1 MTTYRFSFQSFGWN
15 PELPAVK
22 RVMNL
27 TGYMACIAIALFVLW
42 TTGLGK
48 FPAQVQ
54 YCVVLTLGLLAV
66 FMLKPGP
73 FAGHRL
79 SWLDVPVSM
88 LLAAL
93 SLYSGIYYLF
103 NYEAI
108 AAYRE
113 GLPNQADL
121 VCYGAGLLVVL
132 EGARRT
138 EGLVLLAVVCTAIFY
153 LLFGEYLPGVLN
165 HREFWL
171 DEVLEVTYSY
181 QGIYGIALG
190 AVVDVVYVFVI
201 LGVALRLTGAGD
213 FFNYIAMR
221 LTRGMRSGPA
231 QCAII
236 ASAMFGSVN
245 GSAPANVS
253 ATGVLTI
260 PMMKRTGFRAQFAGG
275 VEATASCVGQ
285 IMPPIMGVGAF
296 IMSEIT
302 GIPYCKIMLA
312 AVIPSFLFI
321 FSLVVSVALEAAR
334 KDLQSAEDENASE
347 KMTRKR
353 LAQGITLLFG
363 FGTLIV
369 MLFSGFAPTFC
380 GLISTFV
387 VLICASIF
395 PATRLNFNKINAFF
409 VDSGRD
415 GLSVMVS
422 CAAIGIIIAAVSTTG
437 LGIKIN
443 QLIVALGQQNLL
455 LALILSAVCS
465 ILLGMGLPTAASYLM
480 VVFVAGP
487 AMMKLGVA
495 LLQTHLFVF
504 YYAVLSAITPP
515 VALAVFAAA
524 AIAKTSPVKLAMNA
538 LRLSIVAFL
547 LPLAW
552 VYHPEINL
560 QELSSATVFPTTAY
574 ILCLL
579 IGAIGVAAGHIGFF
593 KGHIPLVI
601 RGVLLVG
608 SGLVLA
614 TNWMMICTG
623 VILVTIMLSFN
634 YLKNASPLKQLEAS

>member
-1 MTTYRFSFQSFGWN
+1 MILWKQLTETLGWKRDLKLLNRLMTLIGR
-15 PELPAVK
+15 LC
-22 RVMNL
+22 
-27 TGYMACIAIALFVLW
+27 CIAIAIFIIW
-42 TTGLGK
+42 TTAFGK
-48 FPAQVQ
+48 FPVQVQ
-54 YCVVLTLGLLAV
+54 YGVALTLGLTAV
-66 FMLKPGP
+66 FLLKPGP
-73 FAGHRL
+73 LVKFLGESVDRI
-79 SWLDVPVSM
+79 
-88 LLAAL
+88 L
-93 SLYSGIYYLF
+93 SLIFVLLVLFSGIYYLMNF
-103 NYEAI
+103 QAI
-108 AAYRE
+108 AAFRE
-113 GLPNQADL
+113 GLPNTADL
-121 VCYGAGLLVVL
+121 VCYGMGLLVVL

-138 EGLVLLAVVCTAIFY
+138 EGMILLGVVLAAIGY
-153 LLFGEYLPGVLN
+153 LLLGEYLPGVLN
-165 HREFWL
+165 HREFWF
-171 DEVLEVTYSY
+171 DEVMEISYSY

-221 LTRGMRSGPA
+221 LTKGKRSGPA

-236 ASAMFGSVN
+236 ASALFGSVN

-260 PMMKRTGFRAQFAGG
+260 PMMKKSGFRGEFAGA

-302 GIPYCKIMLA
+302 GIPYTNIMLS
-312 AVIPSFLFI
+312 AVIPAFLFI
-321 FSLVVSVALEAAR
+321 FSLVVSVALEAA
-334 KDLQSAEDENASE
+334 KNDLDPCEEDEDLG
-347 KMTRKR
+347 MTKERF
-353 LAQGITLLFG
+353 AQGMTLLFG
-363 FGTLIV
+363 FGTLII

-380 GLISTFV
+380 GLVSTIV
-387 VLICASIF
+387 VLVSALVF
-395 PATRLNFNKINAFF
+395 PAISMKLDDFMKFF
-409 VDSGRD
+409 IDGGRD
-415 GLSVMVS
+415 GLSVMIS

-443 QLIVALGQQNLL
+443 QIIVALGQQNLL
-455 LALILSAVCS
+455 AALFLSAICS

-487 AMMKLGVA
+487 AMMKLGVE

-524 AIAKTSPVKLAMNA
+524 AIAKVSPVKLSVNA
-538 LRLSIVAFL
+538 LRLSIVAFF

-560 QELSSATVFPTTAY
+560 QQLSGDNWFSTAAY
-574 ILCLL
+574 TLCLL
-579 IGAIGVAAGHIGFF
+579 VATIGVAAGHIGYL
-593 KGHIPLVI
+593 KARISVI
-601 RGVLLVG
+601 ERVLLIVG
-608 SGLVLA
+608 GGCVLA
-614 TNWMMICTG
+614 TGWG
-623 VILVTIMLSFN
+623 FILIGAVTILLLLTINVYRSQRA
-634 YLKNASPLKQLEAS
+634 LQTTQ

>member
-1 MTTYRFSFQSFGWN
+1 MTTKILSLQSFGWK
-15 PELPAVK
+15 PELPVIK
-22 RVMNL
+22 RVMSL
-27 TGYMACIAIALFVLW
+27 IGHFACIFIALFILW
-42 TTGLGK
+42 TTGMGK

-54 YCVVLTLGLLAV
+54 YCVALTLGLVAIFL
-66 FMLKPGP
+66 LKPGP
-73 FAGHRL
+73 LAGRRGD
-79 SWLDVPVSM
+79 SMDVPLS
-88 LLAAL
+88 LLFTGL
-93 SLYSGIYYLF
+93 SLYSGIYYLL
-103 NYEAI
+103 NYEDI
-108 AAYRE
+108 AALRE
-113 GLPNQADL
+113 GLPNTADL
-121 VCYGAGLLVVL
+121 FCYGTGLLVVL
-132 EGARRT
+132 EGARRA
-138 EGLVLLAVVCTAIFY
+138 EGWILLTVVSAAIAY
-153 LLFGEYLPGVLN
+153 LLFGEYFPGVLH
-165 HREFWL
+165 HREFWTS
-171 DEVLEVTYSY
+171 EVLEVSYSY

-236 ASAMFGSVN
+236 ASALFGSVN

-260 PMMKRTGFRAQFAGG
+260 PMMKRTGFRPQFAGG

-302 GIPYCKIMLA
+302 GIPYSNIMLA
-312 AVIPSFLFI
+312 AVVPAFLFI

-334 KDLQSAEDENASE
+334 IDLQPAEGVNADLEMSRE
-347 KMTRKR
+347 RM
-353 LAQGITLLFG
+353 AQGITLLLG
-363 FGTLIV
+363 FGTLLV
-369 MLFSGFAPTFC
+369 MLFSGYAPTFS

-387 VLICASIF
+387 VLVSANVF
-395 PATRLNFNKINAFF
+395 AATRMTLEKVIAFF
-409 VDSGRD
+409 VESGRD

-455 LALILSAVCS
+455 LALLLSAACS

-515 VALAVFAAA
+515 VALAIFAAA
-524 AIAKTSPVKLAMNA
+524 AIAKVSPILLAGNA

-547 LPLAW
+547 IPLAW

-560 QELSSATVFPTTAY
+560 QEVTSATIVPTGIY

-579 IGAIGVAAGHIGFF
+579 VAAFGVAAGHIGFF
-593 KGHIPLVI
+593 KARISLPG
-601 RGVLLVG
+601 RGVLFLG
-608 SGLVLA
+608 SGMVLA
-614 TNWMMICTG
+614 TSWMFILGG
-623 VILVTIMLSFN
+623 VVLVTIILSGN
-634 YLKNASPLKQLEAS
+634 HLKNTRTLQTA

>member
-1 MTTYRFSFQSFGWN
+1 MHVAG
-15 PELPAVK
+15 
-22 RVMNL
+22 NL
-27 TGYMACIAIALFVLW
+27 ACASIALFVIW

-54 YCVVLTLGLLAV
+54 YCVVLSLGLAAV
-66 FMLKPGP
+66 FLLNPGP
-73 FAGHRL
+73 LAKYGRGT
-79 SWLDVPVSM
+79 LDTLFN
-88 LLAAL
+88 LLL
-93 SLYSGIYYLF
+93 TTLTFSCCIYYLL
-103 NYEAI
+103 NYQEI
-108 AAYRE
+108 AEFRE
-113 GLPNQADL
+113 GLPNTSDL
-121 VCYGAGLLVVL
+121 VCYATGLILVL

-138 EGLVLLAVVCTAIFY
+138 EGMALLSVVLAAIGY
-153 LLFGEYLPGVLN
+153 LLFGNYLPGVLN
-165 HREFWL
+165 HRQFWIS
-171 DEVLEVTYSY
+171 EILEVSYSY

-213 FFNYIAMR
+213 FFNYIALR
-221 LTRGMRSGPA
+221 LTKGMRSGPA

-236 ASAMFGSVN
+236 ASALFGSVN

-260 PMMKRTGFRAQFAGG
+260 PMMKRTGFKAQFAGG

-302 GIPYCKIMLA
+302 GIPYSKIMFA
-312 AVIPSFLFI
+312 AIVPSFLFI
-321 FSLVVSVALEAAR
+321 FSLVVSVALQAAR
-334 KDLQSAEDENASE
+334 QNLQRTEEVMESTEMNNE
-347 KMTRKR
+347 R

-363 FGTLIV
+363 FGTLLV
-369 MLFSGFAPTFC
+369 LLFIGYAPTFC

-387 VLICASIF
+387 VLISANLF
-395 PATRLNFNKINAFF
+395 RATRMNLAKGISFF
-409 VDSGRD
+409 IESGKD
-415 GLSVMVS
+415 GLAVTVS
-422 CAAIGIIIAAVSTTG
+422 CAAIGIIIAAVSNTG

-443 QLIVALGQQNLL
+443 QLIVALGEQNLL
-455 LALILSAVCS
+455 LALLLSAICS
-465 ILLGMGLPTAASYLM
+465 IVLGMGLPTAASYLM

-524 AIAKTSPVKLAMNA
+524 AIAKVSPMKLAANA

-547 LPLAW
+547 LPFAW
-552 VYHPEINL
+552 IYHPEINL
-560 QELSSATVFPTTAY
+560 ENLSAGTLLPTFSY
-574 ILCLL
+574 IACLL
-579 IGAIGVAAGHIGFF
+579 VGTVGIAAGQIGFF
-593 KGHIPLVI
+593 KRRLMLPQ
-601 RGVLLVG
+601 RTVLLCG
-608 SGLVLA
+608 SGMVL
-614 TNWMMICTG
+614 TTDWRLIVTG
-623 VILVTIMLSFN
+623 VVLIGTILLT
-634 YLKNASPLKQLEAS
+634 NAIRSNPRLVST

>member
-1 MTTYRFSFQSFGWN
+1 MEIIEKTVAALGWKT
-15 PELPAVK
+15 ELPIVN
-22 RVMNL
+22 RLMSL
-27 TGYMACIAIALFVLW
+27 LGHLACIAIAIFILW
-42 TTGLGK
+42 TTALGK

-54 YCVVLTLGLLAV
+54 YCTVLTLGLFAI

-73 FAGHRL
+73 LTGRGKSWMDNILSLILAGL
-79 SWLDVPVSM
+79 V
-88 LLAAL
+88 
-93 SLYSGIYYLF
+93 LYSGCYYLL

-108 AAYRE
+108 AAFRE
-113 GLPNQADL
+113 GLPNTSDL
-121 VCYGAGLLVVL
+121 ICYGIGLLVVM
-132 EGARRT
+132 EGARRA
-138 EGLVLLAVVCTAIFY
+138 EGMILLVVVSAAIAY
-153 LLFGEYLPGVLN
+153 LLFGEYLPGVLH
-165 HREFWL
+165 HREFWF
-171 DEVLEVTYSY
+171 DEVLEVAYSY

-190 AVVDVVYVFVI
+190 AVVDVVYVFVL

-236 ASAMFGSVN
+236 ASALFGSVN

-260 PMMKRTGFRAQFAGG
+260 PMMKKTGFQSAFAGG

-285 IMPPIMGVGAF
+285 IMPPVMGVGAF

-302 GIPYCKIMLA
+302 GIPYSNIMLA
-312 AVIPSFLFI
+312 AVIPAFLFI
-321 FSLVVSVALEAAR
+321 FSLVVSVALEAAKR
-334 KDLQSAEDENASE
+334 DLQPQKADEDMAMS
-347 KMTRKR
+347 KTR
-353 LAQGITLLFG
+353 LAQGMTLLFG

-380 GLISTFV
+380 GLVSTFV
-387 VLICASIF
+387 VLISANLFS
-395 PATRLNFNKINAFF
+395 ATRMAFDKIITFF
-409 VDSGRD
+409 VDGGRD
-415 GLSVMVS
+415 GLSVMAS
-422 CAAIGIIIAAVSTTG
+422 CAAIGVIIAAVSTTG

-443 QLIVALGQQNLL
+443 QLIVALGQHNLL
-455 LALILSAVCS
+455 LALLLSALCS

-487 AMMKLGVA
+487 AMMKLGVP

-515 VALAVFAAA
+515 VALAIFAAA
-524 AIAKTSPVKLAMNA
+524 AIAKTSPIKLAGNA
-538 LRLSIVAFL
+538 LRLSIVAFF

-560 QELSSATVFPTTAY
+560 QEISSANLLPTVSY
-574 ILCLL
+574 ILALL
-579 IGAIGVAAGHIGFF
+579 VATIGVAAGHIGYLKTPISWVSRLFLLL
-593 KGHIPLVI
+593 GGGMVLSPSWLITLIGVGTI
-601 RGVLLVG
+601 VVLL
-608 SGLVLA
+608 SLNIFRSHRVLQ
-614 TNWMMICTG
+614 TT
-623 VILVTIMLSFN
+623 
-634 YLKNASPLKQLEAS
+634 

>member
-1 MTTYRFSFQSFGWN
+1 MKVRGLSLQSLGWN
-15 PELPAVK
+15 PELPVAN
-22 RVMNL
+22 RLMSL
-27 TGYMACIAIALFVLW
+27 IAHFACIAIAVFILW

-66 FMLKPGP
+66 FFLKPGP
-73 FAGHRL
+73 FAKRWGKWPDIIFSL
-79 SWLDVPVSM
+79 VFAGLT
-88 LLAAL
+88 
-93 SLYSGIYYLF
+93 LYSGIYYLL
-103 NYEAI
+103 NYEGI
-108 AAYRE
+108 AALRE
-113 GLPNQADL
+113 GLPNIADL
-121 VCYGAGLLVVL
+121 FCYGAGLLVVL

-138 EGLVLLAVVCTAIFY
+138 EGWVLLTVVGAAIIY
-153 LLFGEYLPGVLN
+153 LLFGEYLPGVLR
-165 HREFWL
+165 HRAFWFS
-171 DEVLEVTYSY
+171 EVLEVSYSY

-236 ASAMFGSVN
+236 ASALFGSVN

-260 PMMKRTGFRAQFAGG
+260 PMMKRTGFRPQFAGG

-302 GIPYCKIMLA
+302 GIPYSNIMLA
-312 AVIPSFLFI
+312 ALIPAFLFI

-334 KDLQSAEDENASE
+334 ADLQPAEGVNEDLEMSRE
-347 KMTRKR
+347 R
-353 LAQGITLLFG
+353 LAQGATLLFG

-369 MLFSGFAPTFC
+369 MLFSGYAPTFC

-387 VLICASIF
+387 VLIIANVF
-395 PATRLNFNKINAFF
+395 ATTRMNLDKISAFF
-409 VDSGRD
+409 VESGRD

-455 LALILSAVCS
+455 LALLLSAVCS

-487 AMMKLGVA
+487 AMMKLGVD

-524 AIAKTSPVKLAMNA
+524 AIAKVSPVKLAGNA
-538 LRLSIVAFL
+538 LRLSIVAFF
-547 LPLAW
+547 LPLVW

-560 QELSSATVFPTTAY
+560 QGLTSAIILPTSAYVLS
-574 ILCLL
+574 LL
-579 IGAIGVAAGHIGFF
+579 VAVLGVAAGHIGFF
-593 KGHIPLVI
+593 KSRISLIG
-601 RGVLLVG
+601 RGLLILG
-608 SGLVLA
+608 GGMVLA
-614 TNWMMICTG
+614 PNWTVILGG
-623 VILVTIMLSFN
+623 VILVAIILSGN
-634 YLKNASPLKQLEAS
+634 YLKNNRTLQVA

>member
-1 MTTYRFSFQSFGWN
+1 MSLWN
-15 PELPAVK
+15 RIAATLGCKSELSVLE
-22 RVMNL
+22 RLMRMI
-27 TGYMACIAIALFVLW
+27 GYLCCVAIAVFIIW
-42 TTGLGK
+42 TTAFGK

-54 YCVVLTLGLLAV
+54 YGVTLTLGLVAV
-66 FMLKPGP
+66 YMLKPGP
-73 FAGHRL
+73 FSRRL
-79 SWLDVPVSM
+79 GNLPDA
-88 LLAAL
+88 LL
-93 SLYSGIYYLF
+93 SLIMAGLVIFSGVYYLL

-108 AAYRE
+108 AAFRE
-113 GLPNQADL
+113 GLPNSLDL
-121 VCYGAGLLVVL
+121 ICYGVGLLVVL

-138 EGLVLLAVVCTAIFY
+138 EGLVLLFVVLAALGY

-165 HREFWL
+165 HREFWFT
-171 DEVLEVTYSY
+171 EILEISYSY

-221 LTRGMRSGPA
+221 LTRGRRSGPA

-236 ASAMFGSVN
+236 ASALFGSVN

-260 PMMKRTGFRAQFAGG
+260 PMMKRTGFRGEFAGA
-275 VEATASCVGQ
+275 VESTASCVGQ
-285 IMPPIMGVGAF
+285 IMPPVMGVGAF

-302 GIPYCKIMLA
+302 GIPYANIMLA
-312 AVIPSFLFI
+312 ALIPAFLFI
-321 FSLVVSVALEAAR
+321 FSLVISVALEAA
-334 KDLQSAEDENASE
+334 KNNLQPIEEEEDLG
-347 KMTRKR
+347 MTRER
-353 LAQGITLLFG
+353 MAQGLTLLFG
-363 FGTLIV
+363 FGSLIV
-369 MLFSGFAPTFC
+369 LLFSGFAPTFC
-380 GLISTFV
+380 GLVSTFV
-387 VLICASIF
+387 VLICANLF
-395 PATRLNFNKINAFF
+395 AATRMSLEKIINFF
-409 VDSGRD
+409 VDGGRD

-443 QLIVALGQQNLL
+443 QIIVALGQQNLL
-455 LALILSAVCS
+455 LALFLSAICS

-487 AMMKLGVA
+487 AMMKLGVE

-524 AIAKTSPVKLAMNA
+524 AIAKVSPVKLAGNA
-538 LRLSIVAFL
+538 LRLSIVAFFI
-547 LPLAW
+547 PMVW

-560 QELSSATVFPTTAY
+560 QNLTAANVFPTFGYA
-574 ILCLL
+574 LCLL
-579 IGAIGVAAGHIGFF
+579 IATIGVAAGHIGYL
-593 KGHIPLVI
+593 KTRLLIPE
-601 RGVLLVG
+601 RLLIVV
-608 SGLVLA
+608 SGGMILA
-614 TNWMMICTG
+614 SSWT
-623 VILVTIMLSFN
+623 VILTGTSIILALLCMNILRSRRVLQT
-634 YLKNASPLKQLEAS
+634 A

>member
-1 MTTYRFSFQSFGWN
+1 MALSHRIMDAFGWQ
-15 PELPAVK
+15 PERSLLD
-22 RVMNL
+22 RLM
-27 TGYMACIAIALFVLW
+27 TCCGYLFCIVIAAFILW
-42 TTGLGK
+42 TTAVGK

-54 YCVVLTLGLLAV
+54 YGSALTLGLAAV
-66 FMLKPGP
+66 FLLKPGP
-73 FAGHRL
+73 LAGRAGDLPDRL
-79 SWLDVPVSM
+79 LSL
-88 LLAAL
+88 LLAGL
-93 SLYSGIYYLF
+93 SLYSGIYYLL
-103 NYEAI
+103 NYAEI
-108 AAYRE
+108 AAFRE
-113 GLPNQADL
+113 GLPNTADL
-121 VCYGAGLLVVL
+121 VCYGVGLVVVL

-138 EGLVLLAVVCTAIFY
+138 DGMILLTVVLAAIGY

-165 HREFWL
+165 HRAFWF
-171 DEVLEVTYSY
+171 DEVLEISYSY

-190 AVVDVVYVFVI
+190 AVVDVVYIFVL

-213 FFNYIAMR
+213 FFNYIALR
-221 LTRGMRSGPA
+221 LTRGKRSGPA

-236 ASAMFGSVN
+236 ASALFGSVN

-260 PMMKRTGFRAQFAGG
+260 PMMKRTGFRGEFAGA

-302 GIPYCKIMLA
+302 GIAYTNIMLA
-312 AVIPSFLFI
+312 ALIPAFLFI
-321 FSLVVSVALEAAR
+321 FSLVVSVALEAA
-334 KDLQSAEDENASE
+334 KYDLEPVEEEEDLG
-347 KMTRKR
+347 MTGERM
-353 LAQGITLLFG
+353 AQGLTLLFG
-363 FGTLIV
+363 FGSLIV
-369 MLFSGFAPTFC
+369 MLFSGFSPTFC
-380 GLISTFV
+380 GLVSTFV
-387 VLICASIF
+387 VLISANLF
-395 PATRLNFNKINAFF
+395 AATRMHLDDLVRFF
-409 VDSGRD
+409 VDGGRD

-443 QLIVALGQQNLL
+443 QIIVALGQQNLL
-455 LALILSAVCS
+455 LALFLSAICS

-524 AIAKTSPVKLAMNA
+524 AIAKVSPVRLAGNA
-538 LRLSIVAFL
+538 LRLSIVAFV

-560 QELSSATVFPTTAY
+560 QDLSAANILPTLVYTV
-574 ILCLL
+574 CLL
-579 IGAIGVAAGHIGFF
+579 IATIGVAAGHIGYLRTRIHLPERVILIV
-593 KGHIPLVI
+593 GSAMVLTHHWAYILVGVI
-601 RGVLLVG
+601 AVLLLLG
-608 SGLVLA
+608 
-614 TNWMMICTG
+614 
-623 VILVTIMLSFN
+623 FN
-634 YLKNASPLKQLEAS
+634 VHRSRRALQTA

>member
-1 MTTYRFSFQSFGWN
+1 MKSQEGIFNAFGWD
-15 PELPAVK
+15 PDLPFVK
-22 RVMNL
+22 RWMRVV
-27 TGYMACIAIALFVLW
+27 GYLACASIAIFIIW
-42 TTGLGK
+42 TTGFGK

-54 YCVVLTLGLLAV
+54 YCVVLTLGLVAV
-66 FMLKPGP
+66 FLLNPGP
-73 FAGHRL
+73 LARGK
-79 SWLDVPVSM
+79 V
-88 LLAAL
+88 AAL
-93 SLYSGIYYLF
+93 DTPLSLLLVALSIFCGIYYLL
-103 NYEAI
+103 NYQAI
-108 AAYRE
+108 AEYRE
-113 GLPNQADL
+113 GLPNTADL
-121 VCYGAGLLVVL
+121 ICYGAGLLVVL

-138 EGLVLLAVVCTAIFY
+138 EGLVLLFVVLSGVGY
-153 LLFGEYLPGVLN
+153 LFFGEYLPGVLH

-171 DEVLEVTYSY
+171 SEVLEVSYSY

-190 AVVDVVYVFVI
+190 AVIDVVYVFVI

-221 LTRGMRSGPA
+221 FTRGMRSGPA

-236 ASAMFGSVN
+236 ASALFGSIN

-260 PMMKRTGFRAQFAGG
+260 PMMKRTGFSAQFAGG
-275 VEATASCVGQ
+275 IEATASCVGQ

-302 GIPYCKIMLA
+302 GISYSRIMLA
-312 AVIPSFLFI
+312 AVVPSFLFI

-334 KDLQSAEDENASE
+334 ENIEPINDDSE
-347 KMTRKR
+347 SMEMTKER
-353 LAQGITLLFG
+353 LAQGITLLLG
-363 FGTLIV
+363 FGSLLV
-369 MLFSGFAPTFC
+369 LLFSGYAPTFC
-380 GLISTFV
+380 GLVSTFV
-387 VLICASIF
+387 VLICSNIF
-395 PATRLNFNKINAFF
+395 TATRMNYKKVVAFF
-409 VDSGRD
+409 VESGRD
-415 GLSVMVS
+415 GLAVMVS

-443 QLIVALGQQNLL
+443 QLIIALGQEYLL
-455 LALILSAVCS
+455 LALLLSAVCS

-487 AMMKLGVA
+487 AMMKLGVP

-524 AIAKTSPVKLAMNA
+524 AIAKVSPVRLAGNA

-560 QELSSATVFPTTAY
+560 QNITLATAFPTIFY
-574 ILCLL
+574 IICLL
-579 IGAIGVAAGHIGFF
+579 GATLAVAAGHIGYF
-593 KGHIPLVI
+593 KGKISLPV
-601 RGVLLVG
+601 RVVLFLG
-608 SGLVLA
+608 GGLVLSVDWKLI
-614 TNWMMICTG
+614 TIG
-623 VILVTIMLSFN
+623 IVILSVILSMN
-634 YLKNASPLKQLEAS
+634 YLAFRQTLKTA

>member
-1 MTTYRFSFQSFGWN
+1 MNALHKFFHQIGWDPETPSVSRFM
-15 PELPAVK
+15 
-22 RVMNL
+22 RVVGNL
-27 TGYMACIAIALFVLW
+27 SCIAIAVFIIW
-42 TTGLGK
+42 TTWLGK
-48 FPAQVQ
+48 YPAQVQ
-54 YCVVLTLGLLAV
+54 YCIALTLGLIAV
-66 FMLKPGP
+66 FLLKPGP
-73 FAGHRL
+73 LAESRL
-79 SWLDVPVSM
+79 QWLDTALSFS
-88 LLAAL
+88 LLAL
-93 SLYSGIYYLF
+93 TVYCGIYYLF
-103 NYEAI
+103 NYQAI
-108 AAYRE
+108 AEYRE
-113 GLPNQADL
+113 GLPNTYDL
-121 VCYGAGLLVVL
+121 LCYGAGLLVVL

-138 EGLVLLAVVCTAIFY
+138 EGMVLLTVVLAAVAY
-153 LLFGEYLPGVLN
+153 LLFGEYLPGVLH
-165 HREFWL
+165 HREFWFS
-171 DEVLEVTYSY
+171 EVLEVSYSY

-236 ASAMFGSVN
+236 ASALFGSVN

-260 PMMKRTGFRAQFAGG
+260 PMMKRTGFKAQFAGG

-302 GIPYCKIMLA
+302 GISYSRIMLA
-312 AVIPSFLFI
+312 AVVPSFLFI

-334 KDLQSAEDENASE
+334 ENLNSE
-347 KMTRKR
+347 SETEESTEMTKER
-353 LAQGITLLFG
+353 LAQGITLLLG
-363 FGTLIV
+363 FGTLLV
-369 MLFSGFAPTFC
+369 LLFSGYAPTFC
-380 GLISTFV
+380 GLMATFV
-387 VLICASIF
+387 VLICANIF
-395 PATRLNFNKINAFF
+395 PATRMNGEKITSFF
-409 VDSGRD
+409 IESGRD
-415 GLSVMVS
+415 GLSVMIS
-422 CAAIGIIIAAVSTTG
+422 CAAIGIIIAGVSTTG

-443 QLIVALGQQNLL
+443 QLIVALGQQQLL
-455 LALILSAVCS
+455 LALLLSAACS

-487 AMMKLGVA
+487 AMMKLGVE

-524 AIAKTSPVKLAMNA
+524 AIAKVSPVRLAGNA
-538 LRLSIVAFL
+538 LRLSLVAFL

-560 QELSSATVFPTTAY
+560 QNITAANILPTLFY
-574 ILCLL
+574 IFCLL
-579 IGAIGVAAGHIGFF
+579 GAALGVAAGHIGFF
-593 KGHIPLVI
+593 KKRLPIIARAFLFIGGGMVI
-601 RGVLLVG
+601 FNHLLPVALG
-608 SGLVLA
+608 
-614 TNWMMICTG
+614 
-623 VILVTIMLSFN
+623 
-634 YLKNASPLKQLEAS
+634 

>member
-1 MTTYRFSFQSFGWN
+1 MEVRRFSFSTLGWDTHQ
-15 PELPAVK
+15 PYYRRLMSV
-22 RVMNL
+22 
-27 TGYMACIAIALFVLW
+27 TGYLACICISLFIIW

-54 YCVVLTLGLLAV
+54 YSVVLNLGLVAV
-66 FMLKPGP
+66 FMLRPG
-73 FAGHRL
+73 FRQNNTLDKFDAVVSSILAVL
-79 SWLDVPVSM
+79 SIVCGV
-88 LLAAL
+88 
-93 SLYSGIYYLF
+93 YYLL
-103 NYEAI
+103 NYQAI
-108 AAYRE
+108 AEFRE

-121 VCYGAGLLVVL
+121 ICYFVGFLLVL

-138 EGLVLLAVVCTAIFY
+138 EGLVLLSVVLAAICY
-153 LLFGEYLPGVLN
+153 LLFGNYLPGVLH
-165 HREFWL
+165 HRQFWFS
-171 DEVLEVTYSY
+171 EILEVSYSY
-181 QGIYGIALG
+181 QGIFGIALG

-236 ASAMFGSVN
+236 ASALFGSIN

-260 PMMKRTGFRAQFAGG
+260 PMMKRTGFTPQFAGG
-275 VEATASCVGQ
+275 IEATASCVGQ

-302 GIPYCKIMLA
+302 GIAYSKIMLA
-312 AVIPSFLFI
+312 AVVPSFLFI
-321 FSLVVSVALEAAR
+321 FSLVFSVALEAAR
-334 KDLQSAEDENASE
+334 ENIQPHSGAGESLE
-347 KMTRKR
+347 MTKER

-363 FGTLIV
+363 FGTLLAL
-369 MLFSGFAPTFC
+369 LFSGYAPTFC
-380 GLISTFV
+380 GLMSTVV
-387 VLICASIF
+387 VLISANIF
-395 PATRLNFNKINAFF
+395 TATRMDHKKFVTFF
-409 VDSGRD
+409 VDSGKD

-455 LALILSAVCS
+455 LALLLSAVCS

-487 AMMKLGVA
+487 AMMKLGVE

-524 AIAKTSPVKLAMNA
+524 AIAKVSPVRLAGNA
-538 LRLSIVAFL
+538 LRLSIVAFF

-560 QELSSATVFPTTAY
+560 QNITLETAIPTLGY
-574 ILCLL
+574 VVCLL
-579 IGAIGVAAGHIGFF
+579 AAALAVAAGHIGYF
-593 KGHIPLVI
+593 KGHLSLPL
-601 RGVLLVG
+601 RVLLFVG
-608 SGLVLA
+608 GG
-614 TNWMMICTG
+614 MILSVDWYIIG
-623 VILVTIMLSFN
+623 IGVAIISVILWANFSMIRS
-634 YLKNASPLKQLEAS
+634 ASYTV

>member
-1 MTTYRFSFQSFGWN
+1 MENITLSQVIGWDK
-15 PELPAVK
+15 ELSVIRRIMKVIGHLVCA
-22 RVMNL
+22 
-27 TGYMACIAIALFVLW
+27 AIAIFVLW
-42 TTGLGK
+42 TTGVGK

-54 YCVVLTLGLLAV
+54 YCVVLTLGLSAIYLI
-66 FMLKPGP
+66 KPGP
-73 FAGHRL
+73 LMR
-79 SWLDVPVSM
+79 SKTEWLDV
-88 LLAAL
+88 AL
-93 SLYSGIYYLF
+93 SLVLLGLTLFSGVYYLF

-108 AAYRE
+108 AAFRE
-113 GLPNQADL
+113 GLPNDTDL
-121 VCYGAGLLVVL
+121 ICYAAGLIVVV

-138 EGLVLLAVVCTAIFY
+138 EGLVLLVVVLTAIAY
-153 LLFGEYLPGVLN
+153 LLFGELLPGILY

-171 DEVLEVTYSY
+171 DEVLEVAYSY

-201 LGVALRLTGAGD
+201 LGAALRLSGAGD
-213 FFNYIAMR
+213 FFNFIALR
-221 LTRGMRSGPA
+221 LTSGMRSGPA

-236 ASAMFGSVN
+236 ASALFGSVN

-260 PMMKRTGFRAQFAGG
+260 PMMKRTGFRASFAGG

-302 GIPYCKIMLA
+302 GIPYSRIMLA
-312 AVIPSFLFI
+312 AVVPSFLFI
-321 FSLVVSVALEAAR
+321 FSLVASVALEAAR
-334 KDLQSAEDENASE
+334 RNLNPASQTSE
-347 KMTRKR
+347 ETRMTRER
-353 LAQGITLLFG
+353 LSQGVVLLVG
-363 FGTLIV
+363 FGTLLV

-380 GLISTFV
+380 GLTSALVILV
-387 VLICASIF
+387 CANLL
-395 PATRLNFNKINAFF
+395 PATRMTLKHFTSFF
-409 VDSGRD
+409 VESGRD
-415 GLSVMVS
+415 GLSVMAS

-443 QLIVALGQQNLL
+443 QMIVALGHQDLL
-455 LALILSAVCS
+455 LALILSATCS

-487 AMMKLGVA
+487 AMIKLGVE

-524 AIAKTSPVKLAMNA
+524 AIAKTSPVRLAGNA

-560 QELSSATVFPTTAY
+560 QNISMATAFPTIGY
-574 ILCLL
+574 ILCLTL
-579 IGAIGVAAGHIGFF
+579 AALSVAAGQIGFF
-593 KGHIPLVI
+593 RTSLPIITRCALFI
-601 RGVLLVG
+601 G
-608 SGLVLA
+608 SGLVL
-614 TNWMMICTG
+614 TENW
-623 VILVTIMLSFN
+623 VLILSGAAVNGLILSSNFVRSKRPG
-634 YLKNASPLKQLEAS
+634 LAG

>member
-1 MTTYRFSFQSFGWN
+1 MNFLEKTFTALGWKQ
-15 PELPAVK
+15 ELPILN
-22 RVMNL
+22 RVMSVL
-27 TGYMACIAIALFVLW
+27 GHLACISIAVFILW
-42 TTGLGK
+42 TTALGK

-54 YCVVLTLGLLAV
+54 YGVVLTLGLFAV
-66 FMLKPGP
+66 FMLKQGP
-73 FAGHRL
+73 LADRWGNRPDTALSLIFAGL
-79 SWLDVPVSM
+79 V
-88 LLAAL
+88 
-93 SLYSGIYYLF
+93 LYSGIYYLL
-103 NYEAI
+103 NYEEI
-108 AAYRE
+108 AAFRE
-113 GLPNQADL
+113 GLPNTADL
-121 VCYGAGLLVVL
+121 ICYGVGLLVVL

-138 EGLVLLAVVCTAIFY
+138 EGMVLLIVVSSAIVY

-165 HREFWL
+165 HREFWF
-171 DEVLEVTYSY
+171 DEVLEVAYGY

-190 AVVDVVYVFVI
+190 AVVDVVYVFVL

-221 LTRGMRSGPA
+221 LTHGMRSGPA
-231 QCAII
+231 QCAIV
-236 ASAMFGSVN
+236 ASALFGSVN

-260 PMMKRTGFRAQFAGG
+260 PMMKKTGFRSEFAGG

-285 IMPPIMGVGAF
+285 IMPPVMGVGAF
-296 IMSEIT
+296 IMSEVT
-302 GIPYCKIMLA
+302 GIPYSNIMLA
-312 AVIPSFLFI
+312 AIIPAFLFI
-321 FSLVVSVALEAAR
+321 FSLVVSVALEAA
-334 KDLQSAEDENASE
+334 KSDIQLQDRGCEDV
-347 KMTRKR
+347 KMSKER
-353 LAQGITLLFG
+353 LAQGLTLLFG

-380 GLISTFV
+380 GLVSTFV
-387 VLICASIF
+387 VLISANLFS
-395 PATRLNFNKINAFF
+395 ATRMAFDKIITFF
-409 VDSGRD
+409 VDGGRD
-415 GLSVMVS
+415 GLSVMAS

-455 LALILSAVCS
+455 LALLLSAVCS

-487 AMMKLGVA
+487 AIMKLGVA

-524 AIAKTSPVKLAMNA
+524 AIAKTSPIKLAGNA
-538 LRLSIVAFL
+538 LRLSIVAFC

-560 QELSSATVFPTTAY
+560 QELSADNLLPTVSYAISLLVAT
-574 ILCLL
+574 
-579 IGAIGVAAGHIGFF
+579 IGVAAGHIGFL
-593 KGHIPLVI
+593 KVPISWPERVM
-601 RGVLLVG
+601 LLLG
-608 SGLVLA
+608 GGMVLA
-614 TNWMMICTG
+614 QSWAIILLG
-623 VILVTIMLSFN
+623 VSVILVLLSIN
-634 YLKNASPLKQLEAS
+634 VLRSRRVIQTA